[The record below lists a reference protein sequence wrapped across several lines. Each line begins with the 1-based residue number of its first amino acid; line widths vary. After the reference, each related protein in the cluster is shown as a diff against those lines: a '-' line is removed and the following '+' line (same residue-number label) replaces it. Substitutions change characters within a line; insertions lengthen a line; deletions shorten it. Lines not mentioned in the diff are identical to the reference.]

1 MKKLMVLVALI
12 PLMAISADSITPEM
26 VEKYKKLA
34 TSGDAEAQR
43 QLGFCYFYGRG
54 KCRFDRAE
62 ALVWYKKSAEQGNA
76 AAQYDLA
83 ECYEYGRGC
92 EKSWSEALKLYM
104 KSAKQGYAKAQSRIE
119 QVLESELENEEDDRL
134 VAGIRKEMEQVG
146 KERDAKIISLYG
158 QLPTRERFDLDLQ
171 PRKGGIYY
179 FGEGSGM
186 KLKITQF
193 ISGKN
198 NGIVGALSDA
208 LNKNTDDS
216 TSVIVRPDSGGL
228 KYYCIKILDSK
239 HDYVDGDML
248 EYGFYK
254 YVGVRNFQDSRIR
267 AFEEIEIADEFKDAF
282 MPR

>member
-1 MKKLMVLVALI
+1 
-12 PLMAISADSITPEM
+12 
-26 VEKYKKLA
+26 
-34 TSGDAEAQR
+34 
-43 QLGFCYFYGRG
+43 
-54 KCRFDRAE
+54 
-62 ALVWYKKSAEQGNA
+62 
-76 AAQYDLA
+76 
-83 ECYEYGRGC
+83 
-92 EKSWSEALKLYM
+92 
-104 KSAKQGYAKAQSRIE
+104 
-119 QVLESELENEEDDRL
+119 
-134 VAGIRKEMEQVG
+134 
-146 KERDAKIISLYG
+146 
-158 QLPTRERFDLDLQ
+158 
-171 PRKGGIYY
+171 
-179 FGEGSGM
+179 M

-193 ISGKN
+193 ISNKN
-198 NGIVGALSDA
+198 NGIAGALSDA

>member
-119 QVLESELENEEDDRL
+119 QALESEEGDSM
-134 VAGIRKEMEQVG
+134 VAEIRKEMEQVG
-146 KERDAKIISLYG
+146 KERNTRIISLYG

-171 PRKGGIYY
+171 PRNGGIYY

-228 KYYCIKILDSK
+228 KYYCIRILDSK

>member
-1 MKKLMVLVALI
+1 MRVDIQNPSHRRIVERRRDCAHIFNMERKESWKMKKLMVLVALI

-171 PRKGGIYY
+171 PRKGG
-179 FGEGSGM
+179 
-186 KLKITQF
+186 
-193 ISGKN
+193 
-198 NGIVGALSDA
+198 D
-208 LNKNTDDS
+208 
-216 TSVIVRPDSGGL
+216 
-228 KYYCIKILDSK
+228 IL
-239 HDYVDGDML
+239 
-248 EYGFYK
+248 FW
-254 YVGVRNFQDSRIR
+254 
-267 AFEEIEIADEFKDAF
+267 
-282 MPR
+282 